1 MAQPNIVPSLF
12 GLTPELY
19 QQQRLADLQAQQ
31 VRAGT
36 MAAGP
41 GSMLNPSLA
50 PLYTQAAQQGQV
62 LGEGARAVAGLLG
75 VEDPQLRT
83 IRDITSL
90 RQQYDTST
98 VEGLR
103 QFAGVLAQRGYS
115 DFAMQAA
122 QRAADLEETQ
132 AKTSKSRTEAF
143 AAQSKVMNETKLREE
158 IAALGPSATQ
168 EQIIAV
174 AAKYG
179 SPDAV
184 LRTLQSSADR
194 QAAIES
200 RRSLAEEKASEK
212 KAEKEAK
219 LSQGQEMAIGAV
231 DRVINE
237 VKEAKPLVNRFT
249 AGFGGSSLSAIPGT
263 EARDLQ
269 AKLTT
274 IKANLG
280 FDRLQQMRDASPT
293 GGALGQVAVQE
304 LVALQST
311 VASLDQAQSPKQ
323 LRDALDKIETHYT
336 KWRATV
342 RKAGGQE
349 QPAPAPAPTPGAP
362 QAPIY
367 AINPTTNQR
376 IMSTDGGKTWN
387 PVGGR

>member
-19 QQQRLADLQAQQ
+19 QQNRLADLQAQQ
-31 VRAGT
+31 RAAGT

-50 PLYTQAAQQGQV
+50 PLYAQAAQQGQI
-62 LGEGARAVAGLLG
+62 LGEGVRGVAGLLG
-75 VEDPQLRT
+75 VEDPQLKT
-83 IRDITSL
+83 VRDITAL

-103 QFAGVLAQRGYS
+103 QFASALSQRGYS

-122 QRAADLEETQ
+122 QKAAELEETQ
-132 AKTSKSRTEAF
+132 TKTF
-143 AAQSKVMNETKLREE
+143 ATQSKVMNEMKLRQE
-158 IAALGPSATQ
+158 IAALGPNATQ

-194 QAAIES
+194 QTAIEA

-219 LSQGQEMAIGAV
+219 LGQQQEMAIGAV

-237 VKEAKPLVNRFT
+237 VKEAKPLVGRLT
-249 AGFGGSSLSAIPGT
+249 AGFGGSTLSSIPGT

-323 LRDALDKIETHYT
+323 LRDALNKIENHYT

-342 RKAGGQE
+342 RKAAGQE
-349 QPAPAPAPTPGAP
+349 QPAEATP
-362 QAPIY
+362 
-367 AINPTTNQR
+367 
-376 IMSTDGGKTWN
+376 STGTQSRTVDFNTLPK
-387 PVGGR
+387 GR

>member
-19 QQQRLADLQAQQ
+19 QQNRLADLQAQQ
-31 VRAGT
+31 VKAGT

-41 GSMLNPSLA
+41 GTMLNPSLA
-50 PLYTQAAQQGQV
+50 PLYAQAAQQGQV

-75 VEDPQLRT
+75 VADPQLKAV
-83 IRDITSL
+83 RDVTAL

-103 QFAGVLAQRGYS
+103 QFAGALSQRGYS

-122 QRAADLEETQ
+122 QKAAELEETQ
-132 AKTSKSRTEAF
+132 AKTGKARTEAF
-143 AAQSKVMNETKLREE
+143 AAQSKVMNEMKLREE
-158 IAALGPSATQ
+158 IAALGPNATQ

-174 AAKYG
+174 ASKYG

-194 QAAIES
+194 QAAIEA

-212 KAEKEAK
+212 KSEKEAK
-219 LSQGQEMAIGAV
+219 LGQQQEMAIGAV

-237 VKEAKPLVNRFT
+237 VKEAKPLVGKLT
-249 AGFGGSSLSAIPGT
+249 AGFGGSTLSAIPGT

-323 LRDALDKIETHYT
+323 LKDALDKIEKHYT
-336 KWRATV
+336 KWRTTV

-349 QPAPAPAPTPGAP
+349 QTEAPGQ

-367 AINPTTNQR
+367 ATNPSTNQR
-376 IMSTDGGKTWN
+376 IVSTDGGKTWN

>member
-19 QQQRLADLQAQQ
+19 QQNRLADLQAQQ
-31 VRAGT
+31 RAAGT

-41 GSMLNPSLA
+41 GTMLNPSLA
-50 PLYTQAAQQGQV
+50 PLYTQAAQQGQI
-62 LGEGARAVAGLLG
+62 LGEGVRGVAGLLG
-75 VEDPQLRT
+75 VEDPQLKT
-83 IRDITSL
+83 VRDITAL

-103 QFAGVLAQRGYS
+103 QFASALSQRGYS

-122 QRAADLEETQ
+122 QKAAELEETQ
-132 AKTSKSRTEAF
+132 TKTF
-143 AAQSKVMNETKLREE
+143 ATQSKVMNEMKLREE
-158 IAALGPSATQ
+158 IAALGPNATQ

-174 AAKYG
+174 ASKYG

-194 QAAIES
+194 QAAIEA

-219 LSQGQEMAIGAV
+219 LGQQQEMAIGAV

-237 VKEAKPLVNRFT
+237 VKEAKPLVGRLT
-249 AGFGGSSLSAIPGT
+249 AGFGGSTLSSIPGT

-323 LRDALDKIETHYT
+323 LRDALNKIENHYT

-342 RKAGGQE
+342 RKAAGQE
-349 QPAPAPAPTPGAP
+349 QPVAPATAQ

-367 AINPTTNQR
+367 ATNPSTKQR
-376 IMSTDGGKTWN
+376 IVSTDGGNTWN